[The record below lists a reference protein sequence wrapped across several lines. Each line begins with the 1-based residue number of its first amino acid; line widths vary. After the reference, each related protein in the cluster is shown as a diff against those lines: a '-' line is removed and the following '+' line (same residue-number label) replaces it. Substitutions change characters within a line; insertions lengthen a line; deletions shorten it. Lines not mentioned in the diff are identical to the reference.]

1 MDIKQYKKEVIK
13 EVKKM
18 IKNNETMERFE
29 KYIKA
34 EEFEEDI
41 KNNYRDNATI
51 SACAYNI
58 YMWI

>member
-1 MDIKQYKKEVIK
+1 MEIKQYKKAVIE

-18 IKNNETMERFE
+18 IKNSETMERFE
-29 KYIKA
+29 KYIKD